1 MFETF
6 STQQIISILKPLLV
20 FVGGIT
26 LYSIFIFNFYR
37 FLARKDIFELDL
49 EQYNTSRFPA
59 VRKMFSV
66 IAYMLKYMLFFPL
79 FTFFWFGVLAMILIL
94 LSRIPNVNNVLL
106 ISIAIVSA
114 VRITAYYNEDL
125 SRDLAKMLPFALLGV
140 FLIDISAFSP
150 SASYQ
155 VFLQIPSK
163 LELLLYYLMFAV
175 ILEFV
180 LRMGYLLTSPF
191 RKEEN
196 EEES

>member
-59 VRKMFSV
+59 IRKMFSV

-191 RKEEN
+191 RREEN